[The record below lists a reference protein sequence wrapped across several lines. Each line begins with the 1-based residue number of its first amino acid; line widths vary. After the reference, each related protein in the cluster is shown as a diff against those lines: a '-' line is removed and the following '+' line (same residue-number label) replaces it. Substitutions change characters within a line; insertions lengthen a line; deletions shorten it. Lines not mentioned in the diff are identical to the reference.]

1 MKKTLIFASIIAAML
16 MGGCSIMK
24 DKDKEGTE
32 VKIEEIKTD
41 IKAFLDDKYDKDF
54 TIISVQGK
62 EWLDNPST
70 YKVFAYPSDGDM
82 ERDRFEA
89 ERRKGDDGYEYSDAY
104 FGLKI
109 EDEYNARI
117 KTILDKYFDKYEIR
131 SGFDGYYFPN
141 EFNGEKNLQDAIN
154 EGADLYGNVNVL
166 TCPIEKEEFN
176 MRIEAFSKE
185 INKLKLPMLISIY
198 NSSSEDLSSLHT
210 NSIEYSMYR
219 SMLVKKNMTVD
230 LEELKVNN

>member
-1 MKKTLIFASIIAAML
+1 MKKVLIFVLIIASML
-16 MGGCSIMK
+16 MGGCFIMK
-24 DKDKEGTE
+24 DKNNESTE
-32 VKIEEIKTD
+32 VKMEGIKSD

-62 EWLDNPST
+62 EWLDKPST
-70 YKVFAYPSDGDM
+70 YKVFAYPSDGDI

-89 ERRKGDDGYEYSDAY
+89 ERYKSDDGYEYSDAY

-117 KTILDKYFDKYEIR
+117 KTILDKYFDKYEIK
-131 SGFDGYYFPN
+131 SGFDGEYFPN

-154 EGADLYGNVNVL
+154 EGVDLYGNVNVL
-166 TCPIEKEEFN
+166 TYQIEQNEFN
-176 MRIEAFSKE
+176 RKVEDFSKE
-185 INKLKLPMLISIY
+185 INKLNLPMSIRIYNGVSNDLTSIY
-198 NSSSEDLSSLHT
+198 T